1 VALGLLAALALLVL
15 VTRRR
20 RRRHGPS
27 ELGQVS
33 DGWMSHQRRQSEDAD
48 RWLPVVKGPSP

>member
-20 RRRHGPS
+20 RRLGPS

-33 DGWMSHQRRQSEDAD
+33 DGWMSHQRGQSEDAD
-48 RWLPVVKGPSP
+48 R